1 MWVAPGGAGA
11 TMGETGLAVRL
22 RLKRMGRRHRSFFRL
37 SAMDQ
42 RSPRDGRV
50 IEELGWY
57 DPCAAE
63 DAKVNFKL
71 DRVEYWLSVGARPSE
86 TVASLLKKAG
96 VAVAAK
102 RQPGRSAAGE
112 SVAVVSH
119 APQRKAASG
128 APTESA
134 DAAIA
139 APPAG
144 EPDQASP
151 TGEASAA
158 PDAPAEQE

>member
-1 MWVAPGGAGA
+1 
-11 TMGETGLAVRL
+11 
-22 RLKRMGRRHRSFFRL
+22 MGRRHRSFFRL
-37 SAMDQ
+37 SAMDR

-71 DRVEYWLSVGARPSE
+71 DRVEYWLSVGAEPSE

-96 VAVAAK
+96 VSVAAK
-102 RQPGRSAAGE
+102 REPGHSAAGE

-119 APQRKAASG
+119 APERKAQ
-128 APTESA
+128 APAEA
-134 DAAIA
+134 EAPQAAVA
-139 APPAG
+139 APEAPQSDPADPGPAAGESSEPAG
-144 EPDQASP
+144 E
-151 TGEASAA
+151 
-158 PDAPAEQE
+158 QE